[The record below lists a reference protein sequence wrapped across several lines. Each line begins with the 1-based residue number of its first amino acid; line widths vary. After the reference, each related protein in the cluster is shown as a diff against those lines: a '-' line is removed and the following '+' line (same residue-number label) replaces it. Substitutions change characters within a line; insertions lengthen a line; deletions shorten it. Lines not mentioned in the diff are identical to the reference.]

1 MVLRMKAKRNF
12 GLDHDHQDPETRAQ
26 LVGVLNLKLAA
37 LGQSVYQAP
46 EGTFDVPAS
55 WDMAG
60 DLIRNFREKNRL
72 LEDYLPPA
80 DQRIQA
86 WLDTYL
92 AGTGLPRT
100 PRLPGNTLVLDRYGL
115 ARELSLP
122 PHESL
127 FRSGILTSYRVQQ
140 GILHNPLNDRRT
152 TKGVFHIA
160 EGGLPVPPDKKS
172 VPKAVF
178 ARLLEA
184 AVQPPEDLATL
195 PFTAMQS
202 HKAKGFASLLLRPLV
217 SPEVQGLLQEKSME
231 IRFFAPGNLVS
242 NLDFVESIFGNGG
255 DPYLPEND
263 AALDVHHWTGHTG
276 CIILATHLT
285 TLKKKDLGLPA
296 WADATDRQKRDGM
309 AWKTPDELY
318 NDGSPFKICARDE
331 KGVMVTLIAD
341 NYYGYSKKEI
351 KTQISYSANLMGLAE
366 EEHAGGALAFPRSN
380 LGMRFFPDAE
390 LRKNG
395 RSFADVCK
403 LLGDTIDVKP
413 EGYAVDKAFADIVYL
428 PEDAAIDL
436 DDQTVSWT
444 KDKKSQSIRVLP
456 GRTYVHPSGYKVHM
470 EKHPAT
476 TAWRLV
482 GTAQEGTLCHKP
494 CTVSGGGK
502 SEISK
507 AITDAIHYNPII
519 IGDFDKDMALVE
531 SIIEHDYSALSPGKV
546 ASMLSE
552 QLSLNDVI
560 KLLTP
565 STRFPA
571 GHNAWLETLPSRIK
585 ALVYLVKRFHVIT
598 PEFQG
603 KWSEPFS
610 VDVVNGTSGNIF
622 KYRDRPVMGAYLRIG
637 VRGNGTSWT
646 YKLRQDFMPAFKIQW
661 EDDISASV
669 TVPASA
675 LSGLNPDYNKPSI
688 KFTQNCEFRFFQ
700 RPDEAVHRGYDKQAE
715 ADLSAN
721 GNFISNFEP
730 FAKEHAREFQENV
743 LAFTEYTKPVQDLIN
758 KAAGKDGAP
767 WFVLSS
773 HPRIVDGAP
782 SKNPRYLQLD
792 PNYTRPR
799 DRHLSDVGVRLARG
813 VPIGQPVHHPINA
826 MLPGRR
832 NNPAEH
838 EAGIR
843 PLAVYNPL
851 HYQELPE
858 LFMDFIC
865 SLTGKSPSTTG
876 AGSEGALTKGP
887 FNALVP
893 TTDLNNTLLSFIL
906 TGYDGFSS
914 AAGHIGPRYKVEHD
928 VSLLIPELWCRM
940 QESERDAKT
949 MIAEGHLEPVNDF
962 EYQGRKIPASRLGY
976 RITYDFAT
984 HFLGRLFDDPGIVFN
999 EEILKPELQSMED
1012 FVDGIENIVE
1022 AQKKVALEYLSDGSV
1037 EGAIPPLR
1045 ALLYIMA
1052 EGTWE
1057 GKDVRHPDVRRLFDR
1072 ETVLASAWY
1081 LARLERYRDLQT
1093 ALYQRHREALK
1104 SFLGSPR
1111 HEEEATRLHLADAL
1125 RSVDQ
1130 TLMDL
1135 TKPEYVPSLRGTL
1148 GADDLYRKPASR

>member
-1 MVLRMKAKRNF
+1 MVSPMKAKRNF
-12 GLDHDHQDPETRAQ
+12 GLGHNSQDLAGRAQ
-26 LVGVLNLKLAA
+26 MVGVLNLKLAA

-46 EGTFDVPAS
+46 EGAFEVPSS

-80 DQRIQA
+80 DQRIQD
-86 WLDTYL
+86 WLDAYL
-92 AGTGLPRT
+92 GDLGLGRVPRV
-100 PRLPGNTLVLDRYGL
+100 PGNTLVLDRYGL

-122 PHESL
+122 PHENR
-127 FRSGILTSYRVQQ
+127 FQSGILTSYRVQQ

-184 AVQPPEDLATL
+184 AVAPPDDLATL
-195 PFTAMQS
+195 PFTALQPN
-202 HKAKGFASLLLRPLV
+202 KAKGFASLLLRPLV
-217 SPEVQGLLQEKSME
+217 SPEVAGFLEEKSME
-231 IRFFAPGNLVS
+231 VRFFAPGSLVS
-242 NLDFVESIFGNGG
+242 NLDFVESIFGNAG

-263 AALDVHHWTGHTG
+263 AALDAHHWTGHSG

-296 WADATDRQKRDGM
+296 WAEATERQQRDGM
-309 AWKTPDELY
+309 AWKSPDELY
-318 NDGSPFKICARDE
+318 NDGGAFKICARDE

-341 NYYGYSKKEI
+341 NYYVYSKKEI

-395 RSFADVCK
+395 RTFADVCA
-403 LLGDTIDVKP
+403 LLADTIDVKH
-413 EGYAVDKAFADIVYL
+413 EGYATDKAFADIIYI
-428 PEDAAIDL
+428 PEDAVIDL
-436 DDQTVSWT
+436 DEQTVSWNQAGT
-444 KDKKSQSIRVLP
+444 ARSIRVLP
-456 GRTYVHPSGYKVHM
+456 ERTYVHPSGYKVHM

-519 IGDFDKDMALVE
+519 IGDFDKDMALVA
-531 SIIEHDYSALSPGKV
+531 SIIERDYSAVSPGK
-546 ASMLSE
+546 AKELLSE
-552 QLSLNDVI
+552 SLSLNDVI

-565 STRFPA
+565 SARYPA
-571 GHNAWLETLPSRIK
+571 AHNTWLETLPSRIK
-585 ALVYLVKRFHVIT
+585 ALVYLVKRFHAIT
-598 PEFQG
+598 PEFKG
-603 KWSEPFS
+603 DWREPFS
-610 VDVVNGTSGNIF
+610 VDVVNGTAGNIF
-622 KYRDRPVMGAYLRIG
+622 KYHNRPVMGAYLRIG

-661 EDDISASV
+661 EDDISASI
-669 TVPASA
+669 TVPANQ
-675 LSGLNPDYNKPSI
+675 LDHLNPDYHQPSV

-700 RPDEAVHRGYDKQAE
+700 RPDEAIHRGYDKQAE
-715 ADLSAN
+715 HDLSIP

-730 FAKEHAREFQENV
+730 FEQKQAREFQENV
-743 LAFTEYTKPVQDLIN
+743 LAFTEYTSPVRDLISAVAADA
-758 KAAGKDGAP
+758 KAEY
-767 WFVLSS
+767 FVLSS
-773 HPRIVDGAP
+773 HPRIVEGAP

-792 PNYTRPR
+792 PNFTRPR
-799 DRHLSDVGVRLARG
+799 DRYLSDTGVRLARG
-813 VPIGQPVHHPINA
+813 IAVGKPVHHPINA

-838 EAGIR
+838 AVGIR

-906 TGYDGFSS
+906 SGYDGFSS
-914 AAGHIGPRYKVEHD
+914 AAGHIGPKYRVEHD
-928 VSLLIPELWCRM
+928 VSLLVPELWCRM
-940 QESERDAKT
+940 AESERDPQK
-949 MIAEGHLEPVNDF
+949 MLAEGYLERLEDF
-962 EYQGRKIPASRLGY
+962 DHQGRRVLASRLGY

-1012 FVDGIENIVE
+1012 FIDGIENIVE
-1022 AQKKVALEYLSDGSV
+1022 AQKKVALDYLEDGSV
-1037 EGAIPPLR
+1037 EAAIPPLA
-1045 ALLYIMA
+1045 ALLHIMA
-1052 EGTWE
+1052 NGTWQ
-1057 GKDVRHPDVRRLFDR
+1057 GKDAHHPDVRKLFDR
-1072 ETVLASAWY
+1072 DAVLASDWY
-1081 LARLERYRDLQT
+1081 HKRLTRYRDLQV
-1093 ALYQRHREALK
+1093 ALYQRHRDALK
-1104 SFLGSPR
+1104 AFLASSR
-1111 HEEEATRLHLADAL
+1111 HEEEAQRLGLAAAL
-1125 RSVDQ
+1125 ASVEARLVVLA
-1130 TLMDL
+1130 TPKFLA
-1135 TKPEYVPSLRGTL
+1135 SLQGTL
-1148 GADDLYRKPASR
+1148 GADSVFGSHHR